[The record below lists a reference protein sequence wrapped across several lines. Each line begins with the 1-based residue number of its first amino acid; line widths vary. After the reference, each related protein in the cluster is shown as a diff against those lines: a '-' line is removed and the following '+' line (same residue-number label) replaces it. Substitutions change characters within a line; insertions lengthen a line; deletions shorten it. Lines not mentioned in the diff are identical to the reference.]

1 MPKYAF
7 DYFRIGLA
15 GIATSG
21 ADDSSDDD
29 NDSSSDED
37 PDQMTSVLFLSVS
50 AMCIDSLPD

>member
-1 MPKYAF
+1 MPKYAL
-7 DYFRIGLA
+7 DYFRIA

-50 AMCIDSLPD
+50 AVCIDSLPD